1 MAHLQT
7 GTSSTSQSSG
17 SSYPLIL
24 DHVLSYPGTY
34 EIPLRTMYT
43 LNSAPRAQPLPQNFK
58 QATASRNSDGD
69 SLSNSQQDATAQF
82 TSSLLSQ
89 ISHLP
94 SQPCSLPPSF
104 INSFVRRCFT
114 AELEAVDF
122 PQALTAL
129 DYLKDLEHRRRRES
143 TNAFRRL
150 GLDPANL
157 DDELEKVAHEYPG
170 VTSWVRSIKDKEKK
184 VEALYTQIYIGLRR
198 WVSHQPLPLFS
209 PQSITSTTNHP
220 PQILINELQL
230 PPYNKS
236 NCVAMLN
243 TLYPPVI
250 TSQPTTQLTPTVLT
264 QQRDGWFRYITAVE
278 TNGAV
283 VLANLTNQGRR
294 PGEENGWPALRAS
307 LDMYLRTATVVIAE
321 CSDVPSSR
329 QQFSSG
335 PQGSLAAVAAAAA
348 SVEDGGGKKRG
359 RKADSGVSFG
369 GASSAGGGAGA
380 GGNGGIAEYTRPST
394 SGTSASARSKHS
406 VEAPYVSSTPT
417 PTPVVTMS
425 ASSKAGSALE
435 RLAREL
441 LRMKPK
447 KTATAAAVGGSSSSA
462 AATVPVAAVDD
473 SAVASKKHAT
483 LRKMRSLGALGEAR
497 QKLAAKEEQEA
508 RPAVPKVDR
517 EVMKREMERLRRER
531 EGEGGF
537 AG

>member
-1 MAHLQT
+1 MTHLQA
-7 GTSSTSQSSG
+7 GTSFIPQSSG

-43 LNSAPRAQPLPQNFK
+43 LNSAPRAQPLPQSLK
-58 QATASRNSDGD
+58 QATASRNSDGE
-69 SLSNSQQDATAQF
+69 SPSNPQQDAAAQF

-143 TNAFRRL
+143 ANAFRRL

-157 DDELEKVAHEYPG
+157 DEELEKVAHEYPG
-170 VTSWVRSIKDKEKK
+170 VTTWVRSIKDKEKK

-198 WVSHQPLPLFS
+198 W
-209 PQSITSTTNHP
+209 
-220 PQILINELQL
+220 ILINELQL
-230 PPYNKS
+230 PPFNKF

-243 TLYPPVI
+243 TLYPPVV
-250 TSQPTTQLTPTVLT
+250 TAQPTTQLTPTVLA

-294 PGEENGWPALRAS
+294 PGDENGWPALRSS

-321 CSDVPSSR
+321 CTDVPSL
-329 QQFSSG
+329 QQFSNG
-335 PQGSLAAVAAAAA
+335 PQQSRAA
-348 SVEDGGGKKRG
+348 KRG
-359 RKADSGVSFG
+359 RKADSGVSF
-369 GASSAGGGAGA
+369 
-380 GGNGGIAEYTRPST
+380 
-394 SGTSASARSKHS
+394 
-406 VEAPYVSSTPT
+406 
-417 PTPVVTMS
+417 
-425 ASSKAGSALE
+425 
-435 RLAREL
+435 
-441 LRMKPK
+441 
-447 KTATAAAVGGSSSSA
+447 
-462 AATVPVAAVDD
+462 
-473 SAVASKKHAT
+473 
-483 LRKMRSLGALGEAR
+483 
-497 QKLAAKEEQEA
+497 
-508 RPAVPKVDR
+508 
-517 EVMKREMERLRRER
+517 
-531 EGEGGF
+531 
-537 AG
+537 